1 MRRLIVNADD
11 FGLTNGV
18 NQAIAEAHQKGV
30 VTSTTLMA
38 NSKCFNEA
46 IRLAQT
52 VPQLGIGCHVVLV
65 DGETVLNAGEVG
77 SLLEGKNR
85 SQFQNG
91 FLSLAGSAIRGHINP
106 EQIEAE
112 ATAQMR
118 KIQSTGLALTHFDT
132 HKHTHMLPQILSP
145 LLRAARA
152 CGVRALR
159 NPFPPVLRLPAAQL
173 LRRPAVWVRCAQLL
187 ALQTLRAQFRRLVE
201 QHGMMTTDGTLGIAA
216 TGNLDQ
222 ELFEVI
228 VGSVPDGT
236 WEFVCH
242 PGYEDQELRQV
253 RTRLR
258 ASRAQELKILTSPDS
273 REALKRRGVEL
284 ISYHDLVAHS

>member
-1 MRRLIVNADD
+1 VCRLIINADD

-18 NQAIAEAHQKGV
+18 NQAIIDAHQEGV

-38 NSKCFNEA
+38 NSKCFDQA
-46 IRLAQT
+46 IQLAKT
-52 VPQLGIGCHVVLV
+52 VPQLGIGCHVMLV
-65 DGETVLNAGEVG
+65 DGEPGLNAGDVG
-77 SLLEGKNR
+77 SLLAGRNSSKLR
-85 SQFQNG
+85 NG

-112 ATAQMR
+112 ATAQIR

-145 LLRAARA
+145 LLRAAQA

-159 NPFPPVLRLPAAQL
+159 NPFPPLLRLPATQL
-173 LRRPAVWVRCAQLL
+173 LKRPALWARCAQLL
-187 ALQTLRAQFRRLVE
+187 ALQTLRAQFCRLIE
-201 QHGMMTTDGTLGIAA
+201 QHQMMTTDGTLGIVV
-216 TGNLDQ
+216 TGNLNQ

-228 VGSVPDGT
+228 VGSIPDGT
-236 WEFVCH
+236 WEYLCH

-258 ASRAQELKILTSPDS
+258 ASRSQELKILTSPES

-284 ISYHDLVAHS
+284 ISYHDLVAQS